1 MKKKTETK
9 EKPNIGENEV
19 GEAEKEI
26 KEEEKNGDKNLP
38 KVEKRVEEKQPL
50 SSEGQVIEPE
60 SFQTWPMKNVLDAEP
75 YLGTDSTAVIEI
87 TSIYTEEEKND
98 PNVEMVNAWFESLT
112 RVDVDVAREID
123 VGIDIAKA
131 VSDDYNETYDL
142 SQMTLAGRMILIGKV
157 LLTLKQLTR
166 KAGYLWTR
174 WADTHL
180 PFLKPRSRERA
191 MLLASREDCYPYIA
205 LGVERLELLCQA
217 TKDFKEKDPIGSLLK
232 KYNIL
237 FSQDSETSPAEFKGL
252 IDAALNSEKLRENQI
267 DVNFDLVKQLTYFRV
282 EVDNNLLSRLKE
294 TKASGGSEV
303 RYLELIAINAGKVLP
318 ASDAEQRYKDFN
330 SLSSRLVKT
339 LAFIRED
346 EKQLARIDTTV
357 FLQLLEEL
365 QALKSKLIVDE
376 QAVEVA

>member
-1 MKKKTETK
+1 MKKTKISKKGMKQKKKEDEKNTSAVTK
-9 EKPNIGENEV
+9 E
-19 GEAEKEI
+19 
-26 KEEEKNGDKNLP
+26 
-38 KVEKRVEEKQPL
+38 VEEKQPL

-60 SFQTWPMKNVLDAEP
+60 SVPAWPVNKVYDQEP
-75 YLGTDSTAVIEI
+75 YLGTDSTAVVEI
-87 TSIYTEEEKND
+87 TSIYVREEKED
-98 PNVEMVNAWFESLT
+98 PNVEMVNAWVESLT
-112 RVDVDVAREID
+112 RGDVDVAREID
-123 VGIDIAKA
+123 VGIDIAKT
-131 VSDDYNETYDL
+131 VSADYNETYDL

-174 WADTHL
+174 WADTQL

-205 LGVERLELLCQA
+205 LGTERLELLCQA
-217 TKDFKEKDPIGSLLK
+217 TKDSKDKDPIGSLLK

-267 DVNFDLVKQLTYFRV
+267 DVNFDLVKQLTYFKV

-346 EKQLARIDTTV
+346 EMQLARIDTTI

>member
-19 GEAEKEI
+19 AEAEKEI

-191 MLLASREDCYPYIA
+191 MLLASREDCHPYIA

-346 EKQLARIDTTV
+346 ERQLAKIDTTV